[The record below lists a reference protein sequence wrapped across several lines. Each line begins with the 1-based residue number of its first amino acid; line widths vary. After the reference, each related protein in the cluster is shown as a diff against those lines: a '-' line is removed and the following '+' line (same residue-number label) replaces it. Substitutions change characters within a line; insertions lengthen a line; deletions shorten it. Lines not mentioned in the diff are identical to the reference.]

1 MSDGGGGG
9 GEGEERGGVSAAN
22 RKWPQIKR
30 MRNGSDVR
38 SLAAAH
44 SLLLYAMYSTGA
56 KGSSTE
62 SALEELLEEAGDAGL
77 VLLVP
82 ARGRCSRGHLCQDL
96 GCRRLLSVL
105 LLIGLPGTAV
115 WHRLQRRR
123 KEEKR
128 RGKEKQIRN
137 DSIHD
142 S

>member
-1 MSDGGGGG
+1 MASNKKD
-9 GEGEERGGVSAAN
+9 EE
-22 RKWPQIKR
+22 WKR
-30 MRNGSDVR
+30 CT
-38 SLAAAH
+38 LAAAH
-44 SLLLYAMYSTGA
+44 SLLYAMYSTGA
-56 KGSSTE
+56 KGSGTE

-82 ARGRCSRGHLCQDL
+82 ARGRCSRGHLGQDL
-96 GCRRLLSVL
+96 GRRRLLSVL

-123 KEEKR
+123 KEKR

>member
-1 MSDGGGGG
+1 M
-9 GEGEERGGVSAAN
+9 SAAN

-44 SLLLYAMYSTGA
+44 SLLYAMYSTGA
-56 KGSSTE
+56 KGSGTE
-62 SALEELLEEAGDAGL
+62 SALEKLLEEAGDAGL

-82 ARGRCSRGHLCQDL
+82 ARGRCSRGHLGQDL
-96 GCRRLLSVL
+96 GRRRLLSVL